1 MSEKSTSDELV
12 LKLLDKVEAKKKEIG
27 QCERPQWLTN
37 CSFTF
42 PDTNKVVNIQTADI
56 ATLCFLAG
64 YLEYRITLMTNG
76 AKTLGI
82 KAPMDFGG
90 YLTMDWMA
98 DIATRANQIQIKTKK
113 EELAELERRV
123 NGLVSPEQ
131 RREMELNKLAKEI
144 GV

>member
-37 CSFTF
+37 CTFTF

-56 ATLCFLAG
+56 ATLCFLMG
-64 YLEYRITLMTNG
+64 YLEYRTSLIIDG
-76 AKTLGI
+76 AKTLKV
-82 KAPMDFGG
+82 KASTDFNGSSV
-90 YLTMDWMA
+90 TDWA
-98 DIATRANQIQIKTKK
+98 SDLATRANQIQIKTKK